1 MSNQKDIK
9 LPEGLQNYIQQSR
22 NNNNRG
28 ENEDDFNTCWSL
40 KSMFASVK
48 DDAIKILP
56 TLSEFISAMT
66 SENMFIRKG
75 CIYDSGDGPKF
86 CESSSSAPKDSNV
99 IIGAIFKV
107 MDQKLKKED
116 EKKMSS
122 APIIR
127 FFPGIFLDDG
137 TFIPGQ
143 RMASVKGEFIPGAS
157 LRSAEGEHLKKR
169 LFRDIQMN
177 GFYFERFY

>member
-1 MSNQKDIK
+1 MK
-9 LPEGLQNYIQQSR
+9 L
-22 NNNNRG
+22 
-28 ENEDDFNTCWSL
+28 
-40 KSMFASVK
+40 
-48 DDAIKILP
+48 IL
-56 TLSEFISAMT
+56 
-66 SENMFIRKG
+66 FIRKG

-107 MDQKLKKED
+107 VQQPTKKEKD
-116 EKKMSS
+116 EKMKSSPAS

-137 TFIPGQ
+137 RTFIPGQ

-157 LRSAEGEHLKKR
+157 LRSAEGEIFLPAS
-169 LFRDIQMN
+169 L
-177 GFYFERFY
+177 GSERVLLLDFSFS

>member
-22 NNNNRG
+22 LNNNGGNNRDN
-28 ENEDDFNTCWSL
+28 NEDHDFNTCWSL

-75 CIYDSGDGPKF
+75 NNF
-86 CESSSSAPKDSNV
+86 SS
-99 IIGAIFKV
+99 IFFV
-107 MDQKLKKED
+107 KLKFQHD
-116 EKKMSS
+116 
-122 APIIR
+122 I
-127 FFPGIFLDDG
+127 FFMKFY
-137 TFIPGQ
+137 
-143 RMASVKGEFIPGAS
+143 S
-157 LRSAEGEHLKKR
+157 KR
-169 LFRDIQMN
+169 L
-177 GFYFERFY
+177 YL

>member
-107 MDQKLKKED
+107 MDQKPKKED
-116 EKKMSS
+116 EKKMS

-157 LRSAEGEHLKKR
+157 LRSAEGEHFFKKKN
-169 LFRDIQMN
+169 IS
-177 GFYFERFY
+177 

>member
-116 EKKMSS
+116 EKKSS
-122 APIIR
+122 TAPIIR
-127 FFPGIFLDDG
+127 FFPGIFL
-137 TFIPGQ
+137 
-143 RMASVKGEFIPGAS
+143 ASAWRPIYVCPICLSNNFLVKIRIHGPLS
-157 LRSAEGEHLKKR
+157 RSR
-169 LFRDIQMN
+169 LGVYNTLWWLAQLLPKCL
-177 GFYFERFY
+177 

>member
-1 MSNQKDIK
+1 MFFHIGDFVSNQKDIK
-9 LPEGLQNYIQQSR
+9 LPEGLQIYIQQSR
-22 NNNNRG
+22 NNGNR

-56 TLSEFISAMT
+56 TLPEFISAMT

-107 MDQKLKKED
+107 VQQPKKEE
-116 EKKMSS
+116 EKKSLP

-157 LRSAEGEHLKKR
+157 LRSAEGEI
-169 LFRDIQMN
+169 F
-177 GFYFERFY
+177 F

>member
-107 MDQKLKKED
+107 MDQKPKKED

-122 APIIR
+122 APILR

-157 LRSAEGEHLKKR
+157 LRSAEGEHFFKR
-169 LFRDIQMN
+169 KNIS
-177 GFYFERFY
+177 